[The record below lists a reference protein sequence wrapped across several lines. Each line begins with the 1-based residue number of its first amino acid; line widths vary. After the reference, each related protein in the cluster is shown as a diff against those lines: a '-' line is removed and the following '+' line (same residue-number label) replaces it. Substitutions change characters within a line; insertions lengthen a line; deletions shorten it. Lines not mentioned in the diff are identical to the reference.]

1 MEEKLRANENIQQM
15 TEQMLPYCKQRGVS
29 KLGIFG
35 SFARGTARPDSD
47 LDLLVSFEQPV
58 SLLTQIRM
66 ERELSELLGVKV
78 DLVTEQGL
86 SPCLRVQVHAELKVV
101 LQ

>member
-1 MEEKLRANENIQQM
+1 MDEKLKTHANLRRM
-15 TEQMLPYCKQRGVS
+15 TEQILPYCKQQGVN
-29 KLGIFG
+29 KLGVFG
-35 SFARGTARPDSD
+35 SFARGTARADSD
-47 LDLLVSFEQPV
+47 LDLLVSFERPV

-86 SPCLRVQVHAELKVV
+86 SPYLRDQIHAELKVV

>member
-1 MEEKLRANENIQQM
+1 MNLQQM
-15 TEQMLPYCKQRGVS
+15 TEHILPYCKKQGVN
-29 KLGIFG
+29 KLGVFG
-35 SFARGTARPDSD
+35 SFARGTARADSD
-47 LDLLVSFEQPV
+47 LDLLVSFERPV

-78 DLVTEQGL
+78 DLVTELGL
-86 SPCLRVQVHAELKVV
+86 SPYLRDQIHAELKVV